1 MEALNQAE
9 STIYQTEKTLEEV
22 GDKVSEQEKTEVKNA
37 LEELKKVKDNES
49 ATSEEIRKAIDEVMN
64 KFHTISQKMY
74 EEAQKAAQQQ
84 DAPQEEQSQ
93 DDNVVDADY
102 EEVDKK

>member
-1 MEALNQAE
+1 M
-9 STIYQTEKTLEEV
+9 
-22 GDKVSEQEKTEVKNA
+22 KNA
-37 LEELKKVKDNES
+37 LDELKKVKDNENS
-49 ATSEEIRKAIDEVMN
+49 TSEEIRKAIDEVMN

-74 EEAQKAAQQQ
+74 EEAQKAEAQQ
-84 DAPQEEQSQ
+84 DAPQQEQSQ

>member
-1 MEALNQAE
+1 MFA
-9 STIYQTEKTLEEV
+9 
-22 GDKVSEQEKTEVKNA
+22 VSEQLTRPDIVGQNGKQQGILAIVLEHHQA
-37 LEELKKVKDNES
+37 LHQVCPKQ
-49 ATSEEIRKAIDEVMN
+49 REVMN

-74 EEAQKAAQQQ
+74 EEAQKAEAQQ
-84 DAPQEEQSQ
+84 DAPQQEQPQ